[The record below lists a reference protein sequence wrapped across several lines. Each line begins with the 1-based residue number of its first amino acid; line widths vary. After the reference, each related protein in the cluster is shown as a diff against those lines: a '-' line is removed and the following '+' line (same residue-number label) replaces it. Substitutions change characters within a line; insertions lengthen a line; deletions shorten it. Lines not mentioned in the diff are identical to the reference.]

1 LRAIFI
7 ATIQRAHKRI
17 SKLTHKITRH
27 LRWICLVTAPRFIE
41 KKGQR
46 FKICKG
52 EVMRKRSK
60 RGQSMVEY
68 AIGIGAV
75 TAVCMLALGG
85 LGHASADVVRQV
97 LLNINDKDDQV
108 NDPGSI
114 FVNLQANGAN
124 APWNPQ

>member
-1 LRAIFI
+1 MK
-7 ATIQRAHKRI
+7 T
-17 SKLTHKITRH
+17 
-27 LRWICLVTAPRFIE
+27 
-41 KKGQR
+41 
-46 FKICKG
+46 
-52 EVMRKRSK
+52 RSK
-60 RGQSMVEY
+60 KGQSMVEY

-108 NDPGSI
+108 ADPGQI
-114 FVNLQANGAN
+114 FTNLQANGSS